1 MGSNWAGNAKGRPGG
16 RPSQNRQTQKLERL
30 QVDRFRTARF
40 SFDFEADTLT
50 FVQRAHAGL
59 FDSGDVDENVLRAVF
74 GLDEAEAFG
83 RVEEFYRTG
92 SHF

>member
-1 MGSNWAGNAKGRPGG
+1 MG
-16 RPSQNRQTQKLERL
+16 RPSQNRQTQNLQRL

-40 SFDFEADTLT
+40 RFDFKADPLA
-50 FVQRAHAGL
+50 FIERAHAGL
-59 FDSGDVDENVLRAVF
+59 FNGGDVHEHVFGAVF